1 MARARASSIPQSDA
15 DAQPRPNRRLRRWF
29 AARMRRLQH
38 SIDRSAAAC
47 RADRYRKHF
56 RSYSHAYF
64 LLYHGLSGGES
75 LHQTYDVF
83 AESPDLASS
92 AGFSVLDEEH
102 LSVSFSQLADSN
114 TSRPAAF
121 LSGLISEL
129 VAEVRASGQTDAL
142 PMPMDLRVLDSTFLG
157 ISMKLAPWNSR
168 STRSRRKSGVRLQ
181 VKYMPALD
189 LPEHFLVTTDPNDCN
204 GMDQL
209 ILNDPVQLEAV
220 RGQTLVID
228 LGYYAHR
235 RLATLLLAGAHW
247 VTRRNLQAK
256 LQVEADLPVQRPLHA
271 IGGQRITV
279 LSDQRVTVGSSNNR
293 YSKVLRGLRLV
304 KARVEPLPKAA
315 QQGAEPVVYE
325 LLTDRWDLETAEVV
339 QLYLWRWQI
348 ELFFRWLK
356 SHVHLLRLLG
366 YSRNAVELTVALSI
380 VVHLL
385 TVLAARALGR
395 MRRSPALL
403 RRMASALAK
412 VSITDIE
419 DASQPEQLTLPW
431 GTDAPH

>member
-1 MARARASSIPQSDA
+1 
-15 DAQPRPNRRLRRWF
+15 
-29 AARMRRLQH
+29 MRRLQR
-38 SIDRSAAAC
+38 SIDRSAATC
-47 RADRYRKHF
+47 HADRYRKHF
-56 RSYSHAYF
+56 HSFSHAYF

-83 AESPDLASS
+83 VESPDLANR
-92 AGFSVLDEEH
+92 AGFSVLDEER

-114 TSRPAAF
+114 TSRPATF

-129 VAEVRASGQTDAL
+129 VAEVQASGQTDAL
-142 PMPMDLRVLDSTFLG
+142 PMPMDLRVLDSTFLR
-157 ISMKLAPWNSR
+157 ISMKLAPWASR
-168 STRSRRKSGVRLQ
+168 STRSTRKSGVRVQL
-181 VKYMPALD
+181 KYMPALD
-189 LPEHFLVTTDPNDCN
+189 LPECFLVTTDPNDCN
-204 GMDQL
+204 GMDEL
-209 ILNDPVQLEAV
+209 ILGDPERLAAL
-220 RGQTLVID
+220 RDQTLVVD

-235 RLATLLLAGAHW
+235 RLATLLLAGVHW

-256 LQVEADLPVQRPLHA
+256 IQVEADSPVQRPLDG

-293 YSKVLRGLRLV
+293 YGKVLHGLRLV

-315 QQGAEPVVYE
+315 RQGAEPVVYE
-325 LLTDRWDLETAEVV
+325 LLTDRWDLEAAEVV

-356 SHVHLLRLLG
+356 SHIHLLRLLG

-385 TVLAARALGR
+385 AVLATRALGR
-395 MRRSPALL
+395 KRRSPALL
-403 RRMASALAK
+403 RRLASALAK
-412 VSITDIE
+412 VSDTDIQ
-419 DASQPEQLTLPW
+419 DASLPQQLTLPW
-431 GTDAPH
+431 GTSAPH

>member
-15 DAQPRPNRRLRRWF
+15 SSQPGPNRRLRRWF
-29 AARMRRLQH
+29 AARMRRLER
-38 SIDRSAAAC
+38 SIDRSAASC
-47 RADRYRKHF
+47 LADRYRKHF
-56 RSYSHAYF
+56 HCFSHAYF

-83 AESPDLASS
+83 VENLDLADRG
-92 AGFSVLDEEH
+92 GFRVLDEER
-102 LSVSFSQLADSN
+102 LSVSFSQLAESN
-114 TSRPAAF
+114 TTRPAAF
-121 LSGLISEL
+121 LSGLVSEL
-129 VAEVRASGQTDAL
+129 VAEVRASGQADAL
-142 PMPMDLRVLDSTFLG
+142 PMPMDLRVLDSTFLR
-157 ISMKLAPWNSR
+157 ISMKLAPWVSR
-168 STRSRRKSGVRLQ
+168 STRSTRKSGVRLQ

-209 ILNDPVQLEAV
+209 ILNDPAQLEAL
-220 RGQTLVID
+220 RDQTLVID

-235 RLATLLLAGAHW
+235 RLAILLLAGAHW

-256 LQVEADLPVQRPLHA
+256 IKVEADLPVQHPLDG

-293 YSKVLRGLRLV
+293 YGKVLGGLRLV

-315 QQGAEPVVYE
+315 RQGAEPVVYE
-325 LLTDRWDLETAEVV
+325 LLTDRWDLEAAEVV
-339 QLYLWRWQI
+339 QIYLWRWQI

-385 TVLAARALGR
+385 TILATRALGR
-395 MRRSPALL
+395 KRRSPALL
-403 RRMASALAK
+403 RRMASTLAK
-412 VSITDIE
+412 VSISDIE
-419 DASQPEQLTLPW
+419 DVSHPEQLTLPW
-431 GTDAPH
+431 GADAPH